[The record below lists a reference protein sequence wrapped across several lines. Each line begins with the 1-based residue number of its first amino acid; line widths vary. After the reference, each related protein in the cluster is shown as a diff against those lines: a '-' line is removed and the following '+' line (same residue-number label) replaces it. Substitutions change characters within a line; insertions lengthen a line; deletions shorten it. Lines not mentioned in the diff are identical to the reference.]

1 VLLLEVNIPINY
13 RHLNSKKELK
23 LKKQILLHMS
33 LIFVASLM
41 ITPVLFAQS
50 ISFDAGQQVPA
61 DEPAE
66 GTVVRVAHSETLN
79 LTEELTIEAWI
90 YPTAIDAAG
99 GRSFISGKAD
109 TFMNALS
116 VADTS
121 YQSAINAAQ
130 WTWEGSG
137 SVDTNEWTHVAT
149 SFDGAVYELHVNG
162 THRDTIED
170 PGAINT
176 SLADFL
182 VGWLPQWGEAF
193 TGQIDEVRVSNV
205 ARYPASNIDVP
216 TTEFSPDG
224 DTVAL
229 YHFNEGS
236 GEETADAS
244 GNENN
249 GILEGGAE
257 WAADGAPLAGGT
269 AVEPSDKLATSWA
282 AVKRQY

>member
-1 VLLLEVNIPINY
+1 M
-13 RHLNSKKELK
+13 
-23 LKKQILLHMS
+23 KKQIILHASMVLVAT
-33 LIFVASLM
+33 LIISPA
-41 ITPVLFAQS
+41 LFAQS

-66 GTVVRVAHSETLN
+66 GTVVRVAHSESLN
-79 LTEELTIEAWI
+79 LGEQLTLEAWI

-99 GRSFISGKAD
+99 GRSFIAGKAD
-109 TFMNALS
+109 TFMHAVKVGDN
-116 VADTS
+116 T
-121 YQSAINAAQ
+121 YQAAVNSAEWAWN
-130 WTWEGSG
+130 GSG
-137 SVDTNEWTHVAT
+137 DVDTDEWTHVAT
-149 SFDGAVYELHVNG
+149 SFDGAVIELHVNG
-162 THRDTIED
+162 THKDTIEA

-205 ARYPASNIDVP
+205 ARYPAADIDVP
-216 TTEFSPDG
+216 TSEFTADG

-236 GEETADAS
+236 GDETADSS
-244 GNENN
+244 GNENT
-249 GILEGGAE
+249 GVLEGGAE

-269 AVEPSDKLATSWA
+269 AVEPTAKLASTWA

>member
-1 VLLLEVNIPINY
+1 
-13 RHLNSKKELK
+13 
-23 LKKQILLHMS
+23 LKKHILLPITLV
-33 LIFVASLM
+33 LIASLAM
-41 ITPVLFAQS
+41 TPVLFAQS
-50 ISFDAGQQVPA
+50 VTFDAGKQVPA

-66 GTVVRVAHSETLN
+66 GTVVRVAHSESLN
-79 LTEELTIEAWI
+79 LGEQLTLEAWI

-99 GRSFISGKAD
+99 GRNFIAGKAD
-109 TFMNALS
+109 TFMHALLN
-116 VADTS
+116 DGGN
-121 YQSAINAAQ
+121 YQAAINAAQ
-130 WTWEGSG
+130 WAWEGSG
-137 SVDTNEWTHVAT
+137 QVDLNEWSHVAT

-162 THRDTIED
+162 KHADTIED

-193 TGQIDEVRVSNV
+193 TGQIDEIRVSNV
-205 ARYPASNIDVP
+205 ARYPAANIEVP
-216 TTEFSPDG
+216 TSEFSADG

-244 GNENN
+244 GNENT
-249 GILEGGAE
+249 GLLEGGAA

-269 AVEPSDKLATSWA
+269 SVEPSAKLATKWA
-282 AVKRQY
+282 EVKRSY